1 MQYVISPESDQQA
14 GSYKGKNYDKAN
26 QGSASLPS
34 FVPKQKPK
42 SQLNR
47 KPADLINKNNSNI
60 CFANSVIQMLNLP
73 EFICELESQ
82 TITTDQIDNLLSL
95 LTKMNSSKTA
105 VDPCLYYREILKV
118 LPEYVPKHWTC
129 VSNTL

>member
-1 MQYVISPESDQQA
+1 
-14 GSYKGKNYDKAN
+14 
-26 QGSASLPS
+26 
-34 FVPKQKPK
+34 
-42 SQLNR
+42 
-47 KPADLINKNNSNI
+47 
-60 CFANSVIQMLNLP
+60 MLNLP

-118 LPEYVPKHWTC
+118 LPEYVPKVQYDVHEMLMYLFATLFTDD
-129 VSNTL
+129 NTGHVFRIHYKVQN